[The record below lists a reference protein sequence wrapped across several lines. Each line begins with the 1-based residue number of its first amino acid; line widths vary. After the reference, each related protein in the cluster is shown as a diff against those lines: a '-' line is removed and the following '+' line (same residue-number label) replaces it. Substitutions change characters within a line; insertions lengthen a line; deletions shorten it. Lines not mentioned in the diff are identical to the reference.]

1 MTTNIDKRLIS
12 LSRRY
17 SDAILD
23 IAKEKNEL
31 DNVFSDLKNV
41 VTVYDYS
48 DEMREFLAHP
58 AISHKDKKEL
68 IQSVFEGKIST
79 VTLNLLYTLVDKNKF
94 NLIDTILF
102 CYENSLNEAKNILKV
117 DVISAVEIDNDLK
130 ENLKLKLNVT
140 DDHHVVKHFN
150 DEAWKSDGVQIGIA
164 MNHQKG
170 IWKIGLSHPAPGQS
184 AVFIWSAPDGFNPK
198 DAATK
203 IRLKSSRDEKKKQT
217 VYEVEIPCETIG
229 LNPQTTE
236 SFRFNVLI
244 NDNDGYGREGWIQIT
259 EGIAGT
265 RSSEPYP
272 LLIFET
278 E

>member
-130 ENLKLKLNVT
+130 ENLKLKLES
-140 DDHHVVKHFN
+140 KLK
-150 DEAWKSDGVQIGIA
+150 KSVALNYEIRPEIIAGLILKIKDKTIDGSMAHKLQA
-164 MNHQKG
+164 M
-170 IWKIGLSHPAPGQS
+170 
-184 AVFIWSAPDGFNPK
+184 
-198 DAATK
+198 
-203 IRLKSSRDEKKKQT
+203 KKQ
-217 VYEVEIPCETIG
+217 
-229 LNPQTTE
+229 L
-236 SFRFNVLI
+236 
-244 NDNDGYGREGWIQIT
+244 
-259 EGIAGT
+259 A
-265 RSSEPYP
+265 
-272 LLIFET
+272 
-278 E
+278 

>member
-94 NLIDTILF
+94 NLIDTILY
-102 CYENSLNEAKNILKV
+102 CYENSLNEAKNILKSDKYTV
-117 DVISAVEIDNDLK
+117 KSSNYALEFYK
-130 ENLKLKLNVT
+130 KLGFVQL
-140 DDHHVVKHFN
+140 FN
-150 DEAWKSDGVQIGIA
+150 D
-164 MNHQKG
+164 
-170 IWKIGLSHPAPGQS
+170 
-184 AVFIWSAPDGFNPK
+184 
-198 DAATK
+198 
-203 IRLKSSRDEKKKQT
+203 
-217 VYEVEIPCETIG
+217 
-229 LNPQTTE
+229 
-236 SFRFNVLI
+236 
-244 NDNDGYGREGWIQIT
+244 IQI
-259 EGIAGT
+259 ENGVHFHYMI
-265 RSSEPYP
+265 Y
-272 LLIFET
+272 
-278 E
+278 